1 MPGPPP
7 KDQSTRRRRNPPSRG
22 EWTPIPSASDRP
34 VPRIPTRPRGEGAW
48 TVGTRRAW
56 VGWWTDGSSLT
67 WSAADFESV
76 VMLAYLWQK
85 VEDGNLRLASEV
97 RLRMDGLGLSP
108 KGKRD
113 LRLRVVDEPP
123 AVVLEV
129 VTEDRR
135 AARRLALAE
144 DAR

>member
-1 MPGPPP
+1 
-7 KDQSTRRRRNPPSRG
+7 
-22 EWTPIPSASDRP
+22 
-34 VPRIPTRPRGEGAW
+34 
-48 TVGTRRAW
+48 
-56 VGWWTDGSSLT
+56 
-67 WSAADFESV
+67 
-76 VMLAYLWQK
+76 MLAYLWQK

-113 LRLRVVDEPP
+113 LRLRVIDESP

-129 VTEDRR
+129 VTTDRR